1 MVARTIL
8 DTLRQVSENS
18 TDVGTVF
25 NIVTRLAQD
34 VEPSVRAELME
45 QVPHIAMYCQELP
58 ESLHDVVPL
67 HLLPLVVKFLTDT
80 NNQVRKTSQA
90 ALLVLLEQGLVDR
103 GDVEEQ
109 VCPVILRLTE
119 SDSMDDYRTEAVA
132 LLSKMAPLIGKE
144 MAERLFLQ
152 RFATL
157 CVDPLFHVRKVCAAN
172 FGDFSGVVGSD
183 STEQTLLPKF
193 FYLCEDGVWG
203 VRKACA
209 DVFMPV
215 SCVCSPTVRQAELS
229 PLFINLLRDQ
239 SRWVRMAAF
248 QALGPFIS
256 TFADPAI
263 TALLHNENGEIV
275 ITDPDQL
282 AERLNSLGTEDESA
296 GPCNQHKSS
305 LSSTE
310 SSKTLP
316 NCSSQNYQ
324 NNNRNTQE
332 ALDTNTVNNNTVHM
346 ETDDDNWA
354 AELVTTATTS
364 PEERRA
370 ARYLTTVESSKSNYV
385 YSSFLYWRDPV
396 PDLDLVDVDLGDHEL
411 DHQEHDETELNQVRA
426 DLCKLDVESST
437 DDGIP
442 ETTEKIET
450 TTEEKTEEEPAEK
463 KEEDVS
469 KEVEKTEET
478 QESSAVSESTHQTG
492 PELCGEEDGSM
503 PVNNDS
509 SMWRSLPVITFQ
521 KFDDI
526 TGSQENSTMELFR
539 PTDKETPA
547 NICTFD
553 PQSRW
558 ETYSNSSIHSSRSSL
573 DSTCVPSNT
582 DTTDTTHPPDPAL
595 PKGPPE
601 TEQSIVPQLL
611 IDHYVSMIDPSRA
624 QTVDNDI
631 ARHCAFSLPA
641 VALTLG
647 RTNWPL
653 LKETYE
659 ALANDMQWK
668 VRRTLASSIHE
679 LGVILGE
686 EVAASDLVPIFNGFI
701 KDLDEVRIGIL
712 KHLADF
718 LKLLNKNDRNEYLP
732 RLEEF
737 LKMDNERNWR
747 FRLELTEQLGVLVPL
762 FKPEDI
768 RDHLAPIA
776 LTLVQDKVS
785 SVRQAATGVICTLLA
800 NLNSTGDVNLSRA
813 ITADLAEN
821 LAHSSHWARRQTFA
835 VLCGELLSTIPYQHF
850 TQDLLPHLLDLTW
863 DIVPNVRL
871 KVAHVFGHILPD
883 EHYNDTTSQNY
894 EQIHQALN
902 HLAGDKDHDVREA
915 AAQADRVKP
924 NPPPKPEVPVEPVLE
939 SKPPEEEAVPTWAK
953 IAEVIQEI
961 K

>member
-1 MVARTIL
+1 MKR
-8 DTLRQVSENS
+8 
-18 TDVGTVF
+18 
-25 NIVTRLAQD
+25 
-34 VEPSVRAELME
+34 
-45 QVPHIAMYCQELP
+45 H
-58 ESLHDVVPL
+58 
-67 HLLPLVVKFLTDT
+67 HLT
-80 NNQVRKTSQA
+80 
-90 ALLVLLEQGLVDR
+90 
-103 GDVEEQ
+103 
-109 VCPVILRLTE
+109 
-119 SDSMDDYRTEAVA
+119 
-132 LLSKMAPLIGKE
+132 
-144 MAERLFLQ
+144 
-152 RFATL
+152 
-157 CVDPLFHVRKVCAAN
+157 
-172 FGDFSGVVGSD
+172 
-183 STEQTLLPKF
+183 
-193 FYLCEDGVWG
+193 
-203 VRKACA
+203 
-209 DVFMPV
+209 
-215 SCVCSPTVRQAELS
+215 
-229 PLFINLLRDQ
+229 
-239 SRWVRMAAF
+239 
-248 QALGPFIS
+248 
-256 TFADPAI
+256 
-263 TALLHNENGEIV
+263 
-275 ITDPDQL
+275 
-282 AERLNSLGTEDESA
+282 
-296 GPCNQHKSS
+296 
-305 LSSTE
+305 
-310 SSKTLP
+310 
-316 NCSSQNYQ
+316 YQ
-324 NNNRNTQE
+324 
-332 ALDTNTVNNNTVHM
+332 
-346 ETDDDNWA
+346 
-354 AELVTTATTS
+354 
-364 PEERRA
+364 
-370 ARYLTTVESSKSNYV
+370 
-385 YSSFLYWRDPV
+385 
-396 PDLDLVDVDLGDHEL
+396 
-411 DHQEHDETELNQVRA
+411 
-426 DLCKLDVESST
+426 
-437 DDGIP
+437 
-442 ETTEKIET
+442 T
-450 TTEEKTEEEPAEK
+450 TTETGTAE
-463 KEEDVS
+463 S
-469 KEVEKTEET
+469 GGVEANT
-478 QESSAVSESTHQTG
+478 
-492 PELCGEEDGSM
+492 

-539 PTDKETPA
+539 PSDKETPA
-547 NICTFD
+547 NISTFD
-553 PQSRW
+553 PQNRW

-573 DSTCVPSNT
+573 DSNCMPSAT
-582 DTTDTTHPPDPAL
+582 DLHPPDPAL

-659 ALANDMQWK
+659 TLANDMQWK

-762 FKPEDI
+762 FKAEDI

-785 SVRQAATGVICTLLA
+785 SVRQSATGVISTMLA
-800 NLNSTGDVNLSRA
+800 NLNSSGDGNLSRA
-813 ITADLAEN
+813 IVADLAEN

-835 VLCGELLSTIPYQHF
+835 VLCGELLSTIPYEDF
-850 TQDLLPHLLDLTW
+850 SQDLLPHLLDLTW

-883 EHYNDTTSQNY
+883 EHYNDTSSPNF

-915 AAQADRVKP
+915 ASQADRVKP
-924 NPPPKPEVPVEPVLE
+924 NPPPKQEVPADPVPEPR
-939 SKPPEEEAVPTWAK
+939 PIQEEALPTWAK